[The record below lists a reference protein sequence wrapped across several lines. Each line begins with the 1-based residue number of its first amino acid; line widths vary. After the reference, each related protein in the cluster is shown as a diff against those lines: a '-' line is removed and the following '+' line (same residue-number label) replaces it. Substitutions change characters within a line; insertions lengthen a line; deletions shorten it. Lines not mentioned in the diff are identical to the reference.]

1 MTEQATTTTTSKQRS
16 FNEEEQEIFNILIE
30 YVNDMIKYRLLI
42 FYIGTSCDNKRLRLR
57 LNKLHFKLFK
67 NITIHS
73 DKMKKFFSNSLSE
86 ENISNTVERLF
97 CFTLSTLTS
106 FKSLIEKFVYLENQ
120 FNVIE
125 GVY

>member
-1 MTEQATTTTTSKQRS
+1 MTEQATTTTTSKQIS
-16 FNEEEQEIFNILIE
+16 FNEEEQEVFNILIE

-86 ENISNTVERLF
+86 ENISNIVERLF
-97 CFTLSTLTS
+97 CFTLSTLAS
-106 FKSLIEKFVYLENQ
+106 FKSLIEKFVYLANQ

-125 GVY
+125 GIY